1 MFLFD
6 NINIHNGR
14 PRYERLKRKAPPTMW
29 NFTVRAVMKADIT
42 GIDALSAK
50 NMDLTEQRPIKYL
63 KAEDFFLGKQLL
75 SCSDLNRTIE
85 QSGTS

>member
-1 MFLFD
+1 
-6 NINIHNGR
+6 
-14 PRYERLKRKAPPTMW
+14 MW

-50 NMDLTEQRPIKYL
+50 NMDLTEQRPIKDL

-75 SCSDLNRTIE
+75 SRSDLKRTMDHLHYRLNFDLDKNFI
-85 QSGTS
+85 TV